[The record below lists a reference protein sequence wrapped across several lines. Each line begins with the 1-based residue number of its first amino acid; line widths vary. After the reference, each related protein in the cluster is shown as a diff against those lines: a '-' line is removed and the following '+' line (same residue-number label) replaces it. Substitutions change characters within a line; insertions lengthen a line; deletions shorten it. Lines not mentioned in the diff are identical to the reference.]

1 MMNSQSTTNQQ
12 LTVSMEVTDE
22 YMVQEILNDGTEIY
36 KHPLNMSENFAR
48 IIQRIDFDKLS
59 TILSNQDNNNIG
71 PKKDFEIPEI
81 QMNVSSFVNPNQRPS
96 SFCQLAPQFE
106 SIKSKIMNA
115 LTNISVMYDVMKV
128 AKEPDY
134 LVIEPVAKD
143 PNRMTDEKPITVLVS
158 KKKAIA
164 QAAQLIS
171 NALDRLQNEANHAS
185 RSRID
190 FHTELRSMRQNWRL
204 RKKGQNI
211 IGDLSYRGAWSNF
224 SQPATFEV
232 IRNENQQQSGQSSL
246 IVNTPKTLEGGNFY
260 VVRTVKGNL
269 QSNTL
274 FEPLKV
280 SHPQLQNQSNDSQ
293 WQTRLEIAQNMLFN
307 NELFKRLAHES
318 VLLKLPI
325 PTIAAG
331 NQILA
336 PLFPG
341 LQLSINLCHPSSQS
355 SSTQYDSVNNNT
367 VLEHTLY
374 QLLHEIH
381 YKNMHFPLPRPTSV
395 TLAINSAKYVAG
407 PRAYDKKTLGQLAQN
422 ETILEQVIQQA
433 QHSMLRLRTMC
444 LIDSLAIEI
453 QDPLIIPNWNYLNAP
468 NQTSVRVDLYSY
480 GYEGFSSCRTSVML
494 HIDTKTV
501 KAIMKDGRVLNLSF
515 ESQELRHLLLNL
527 VSHHQIVALQSL
539 AKAMGWK
546 LVSLNSSVGVG
557 KQEPICG
564 TASSLVLISPNGD
577 RTVAVKS
584 GPHSGIKVKLSSSPQ
599 EFLPSN
605 LVSNQ
610 QWQQLNGQF
619 KIVDWQRL
627 PGKTFVNKME
637 YMMACLAIK
646 SS

>member
-1 MMNSQSTTNQQ
+1 MNSNSTTNPGQQ
-12 LTVSMEVTDE
+12 SLAVSMEVTDE

-36 KHPLNMSENFAR
+36 KQPLNMSENFAR

-59 TILSNQDNNNIG
+59 TILSNQDNGQNNNIS
-71 PKKDFEIPEI
+71 KDFEIPEV
-81 QMNVSSFVNPNQRPS
+81 QVNVSSFINPTQRPP
-96 SFCQLAPQFE
+96 FCQLAPQFE

-115 LTNISVMYDVMKV
+115 LTNISVMYDVIKV

-143 PNRMTDEKPITVLVS
+143 QSRMTDEKHITVLVS
-158 KKKAIA
+158 KKKALA

-171 NALDRLQNEANHAS
+171 NALDRLQNEANHTS

-190 FHTELRSMRQNWRL
+190 FHTELRTMRQNWRL
-204 RKKGQNI
+204 RKKGQSI

-232 IRNENQQQSGQSSL
+232 IRNENQTSMKPSSL
-246 IVNTPKTLEGGNFY
+246 IVNAPKTLEGGNFY
-260 VVRTVKGNL
+260 VVRTVKGNV

-274 FEPLKV
+274 FEPLRV
-280 SHPQLQNQSNDSQ
+280 SHPQLQNQSTDST

-341 LQLSINLCHPSSQS
+341 LQLSINLCHQS
-355 SSTQYDSVNNNT
+355 PNSSTQYDSASNNT

-395 TLAINSAKYVAG
+395 TLAINSARYVAG
-407 PRAYDKKTLGQLAQN
+407 PRAYDKKTLAQISQN

-501 KAIMKDGRVLNLSF
+501 KAIMRDGRVLNLSF

-527 VSHHQIVALQSL
+527 VSHHLVIAVQSL

-546 LVSLNSSVGVG
+546 VVSLNASVGVG

-577 RTVAVKS
+577 RTVSVKS

-637 YMMACLAIK
+637 YMMACLSIK
-646 SS
+646 S